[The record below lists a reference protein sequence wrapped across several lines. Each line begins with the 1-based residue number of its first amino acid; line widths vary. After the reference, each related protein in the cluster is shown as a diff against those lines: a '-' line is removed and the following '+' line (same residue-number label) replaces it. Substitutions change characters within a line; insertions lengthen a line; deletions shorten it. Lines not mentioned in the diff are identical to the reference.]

1 MLKTL
6 KVTQKLHTTFKHT
19 QPIDL
24 IDNLI
29 NVIIEW
35 GRIFIHIALRR
46 FRQSVLFSTLTLIF
60 VRQRTS
66 ALDSRL
72 QAFFQCRC

>member
-46 FRQSVLFSTLTLIF
+46 FRQSVLFSTL
-60 VRQRTS
+60 
-66 ALDSRL
+66 
-72 QAFFQCRC
+72 